1 MIFQVAGQRSPSEI
15 FDDLAEEINGIL
27 SHSWGEPPV
36 SPYNKENDRPESAA
50 KDIDLESEE
59 TKVVIHTLNDTNV
72 KRKQS
77 IDSVDLMI
85 EEEIKH
91 ITGDHDDEK
100 EEKTPKPAQDEDDI
114 KVEDA

>member
-1 MIFQVAGQRSPSEI
+1 
-15 FDDLAEEINGIL
+15 L
-27 SHSWGEPPV
+27 EP
-36 SPYNKENDRPESAA
+36 
-50 KDIDLESEE
+50 EE

-91 ITGDHDDEK
+91 ITGDHEDEK
-100 EEKTPKPAQDEDDI
+100 EEKTPKPAQDEDEI

>member
-27 SHSWGEPPV
+27 SHSWGGEPPV
-36 SPYNKENDRPESAA
+36 SPYTKENDRPESAA
-50 KDIDLESEE
+50 KDIDLEPDE
-59 TKVVIHTLNDTNV
+59 TKVVIHTLNEDNV

-91 ITGDHDDEK
+91 ITADHEDEK
-100 EEKTPKPAQDEDDI
+100 EEKTPKPQDEDEI
-114 KVEDA
+114 RVEDA